1 MQVARTF
8 LTVLLLVGSL
18 AGAMRAIGAEE
29 TSPPSVTSHEVNVVR
44 QVAIALAAGSDA
56 IQDLRGGSFQRVRVL
71 AVEHELISL
80 VMHRRPRGYDARV
93 SFQEPAGSACK
104 RKKHVADVL
113 RKERGTR
120 SSKGEK
126 LNCHFRSPY
135 CKRTNRCPD
144 QRQLLCRPMKSSDW
158 AELLENSYIPL
169 AKSKRGE
176 DGQLPT
182 GRQMLTCW
190 HLELKRCPLYAQAC
204 SEPTLNRAARNPAAS
219 K

>member
-1 MQVARTF
+1 MK
-8 LTVLLLVGSL
+8 LTWCGKLRLHSRQAV
-18 AGAMRAIGAEE
+18 MRFKISAEAAFSE
-29 TSPPSVTSHEVNVVR
+29 YVCSPSSTSSSRWLCT
-44 QVAIALAAGSDA
+44 
-56 IQDLRGGSFQRVRVL
+56 
-71 AVEHELISL
+71 
-80 VMHRRPRGYDARV
+80 
-93 SFQEPAGSACK
+93 
-104 RKKHVADVL
+104 VADVL

-190 HLELKRCPLYAQAC
+190 HLD
-204 SEPTLNRAARNPAAS
+204 
-219 K
+219 